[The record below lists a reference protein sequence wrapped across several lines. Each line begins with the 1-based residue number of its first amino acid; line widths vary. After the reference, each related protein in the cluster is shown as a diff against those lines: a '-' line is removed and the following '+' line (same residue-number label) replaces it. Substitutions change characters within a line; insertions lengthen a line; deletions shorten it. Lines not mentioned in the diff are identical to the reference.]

1 MSETRVAPIL
11 VSACLLGRE
20 CRHNA
25 VVRRN
30 EELLELP
37 AGSIL
42 PVCPEVLGGLPTPRA
57 PADLEGGDGADV
69 LDGRA
74 AVVDAAGNE
83 VTRNFL
89 EGAFRALDQARAAG
103 ARRAILKSRS
113 PSCGCGE
120 LSRGDGT
127 TRPGNGVFAE
137 LLLRSGFEV
146 DTRDFTEQASP

>member
-1 MSETRVAPIL
+1 
-11 VSACLLGRE
+11 
-20 CRHNA
+20 
-25 VVRRN
+25 
-30 EELLELP
+30 
-37 AGSIL
+37 
-42 PVCPEVLGGLPTPRA
+42 
-57 PADLEGGDGADV
+57 
-69 LDGRA
+69 
-74 AVVDAAGNE
+74 VVDAAGNE

-89 EGAFRALDQARAAG
+89 EGAFRALEKARAVG

-120 LSRGDGT
+120 LSRSDGT